1 MANIQSLR
9 PFKKGFDKRRN
20 MKGRPKCPYS
30 KSKLG
35 ALLKK
40 KINEKAPGT
49 NITNLE
55 VILQKMISNAR
66 KGKYGACKL
75 MMDYMREKPKIVKR
89 ILNNMDDSSD
99 DTDEEAM
106 EVVRRYLIIKAK

>member
-35 ALLKK
+35 VLLKK
-40 KINEKAPGT
+40 KLNEKAPGT

-55 VILQKMISNAR
+55 AILQKIISDAR

-75 MMDYMREKPKIVKR
+75 MMDYTHEKPKIVKR
-89 ILNNMDDSSD
+89 ILNNMDDLD
-99 DTDEEAM
+99 DTNKEAM
-106 EVVRRYLIIKAK
+106 EAVQRYVSAITK

>member
-30 KSKLG
+30 KSKFG
-35 ALLKK
+35 VLLKK
-40 KINEKAPGT
+40 KINERVPGT
-49 NITNLE
+49 NITNYE
-55 VILQKMISNAR
+55 AILQKIISDAR
-66 KGKYGACKL
+66 KGKPGACKL
-75 MMDYMREKPKIVKR
+75 IMDYMNEKPKIVKK
-89 ILNNMDDSSD
+89 IIKNLDDLHD

-106 EVVRRYLIIKAK
+106 RAIRRFSSIRNK